1 MELLS
6 LNKSYFEIQRLRY
19 RPEILTLL
27 ETIRSKHIQETSSP
41 LSPPPELQKHI
52 PNLCRIPEVSI
63 YTEQETSS
71 KPLKIGV
78 LLSGGQAPGGHNV
91 VIGLFDALRVFNP
104 ETRLFGF
111 IKGPLGLT
119 RGLYKDLD
127 ISVIYDY
134 YNMGGFDMLSS
145 SREKIKTEEQK
156 KNILNTVKKLKLDG
170 LLIIGGNNSNTD
182 TAMLAEYFL
191 AHNCKTSVIG
201 VPKTIDGDL
210 KNCWIE
216 TSLGFHT
223 SCRTYSEMIG
233 NLAKDALSA
242 KKYHH
247 FIRLMGQQ
255 ASYTTLECGLQTLPN
270 IALISELIAT
280 RKISLKQLSEQLA
293 LGLVRRYKSGKNY
306 STVLIPEGLIEHIF
320 DTRKL
325 IDELN
330 VLLANGHSAIEKI
343 LSRLSPEALKTFH
356 LFPKDIANQLL
367 LARDSHGNVRVSKI
381 ATEELLAVMVKKEI
395 EKIEPHM
402 EFHSVSHFFG
412 YEARAGFPS
421 NFDCNYGIAL
431 GIISALFLVRQKTG
445 YMITI
450 NNLARAYT
458 EWQGGATPLYK
469 MMHLENRCGTETP
482 VIKTDSVDP
491 KSPAVQHLLQQSDSC
506 LVEDLYRFPGP
517 LQYFGKEELID
528 QRPLTFLWENQTHS
542 PLL

>member
-19 RPEILTLL
+19 RPETLFLL
-27 ETIRSKHIQETSSP
+27 ETIRSKHIQESHPSSY
-41 LSPPPELQKHI
+41 PPRELKEQI

-63 YTEQETSS
+63 YDQEATSS

-91 VIGLFDALRVFNP
+91 VIGLFDALRAFNP
-104 ETRLFGF
+104 KTRLFGF
-111 IKGPLGLT
+111 VKGPLGLT

-156 KNILNTVKKLKLDG
+156 KIILNTVKKLKLDG

-191 AHNCKTSVIG
+191 SQNCKIPVIG

-210 KNCWIE
+210 KNSWIE
-216 TSLGFHT
+216 TPLGFHT

-233 NLAKDALSA
+233 NLAKDALST

-270 IALISELIAT
+270 IVLISEHIAT
-280 RKISLKQLSEQLA
+280 RKTSLKKLSEHLA
-293 LGLVRRYKSGKNY
+293 LGLVHRYRSGKNY

-320 DTRKL
+320 DTRTL

-330 VLLANGHSAIEKI
+330 ILLANGDCTIEKI
-343 LSRLSPEALKTFH
+343 ITKLSRQALQTFYS
-356 LFPKDIANQLL
+356 LPKEISNQIL

-381 ATEELLAVMVKKEI
+381 ATEELLATMVEKEI
-395 EKIEPHM
+395 KKIEPNM
-402 EFHSVSHFFG
+402 EFQSVSHFFG

-431 GIISALFLVRQKTG
+431 GIVSALFLVRKKTG

-450 NNLARAYT
+450 NNLAEAYNQ
-458 EWQGGATPLYK
+458 WQGGATPLYK
-469 MMHLENRCGTETP
+469 MMHIESRCGIKTP
-482 VIKTDSVDP
+482 VIKTDLVNP
-491 KSPAVQHLLQQSDSC
+491 EAPAVQYLLKQSDSC
-506 LVEDLYRFPGP
+506 LIEDLYCFPGP
-517 LQYFGKEELID
+517 LQYFGQEELID
-528 QRPLTFLWENQTHS
+528 QRPLTLIWENQSGS
-542 PLL
+542 PSI